1 MAQVWFF
8 QILLIF
14 KGLVPAVAAADFQM
28 RIVITALL
36 ISKWD
41 LETRKTTY
49 YDQNNYAFQRPCFPT
64 NYVHT
69 NGGFSVRKAYN
80 PQAW

>member
-49 YDQNNYAFQRPCFPT
+49 YDQKKLRFSTAMFSDEWCTYKRWFQCEK
-64 NYVHT
+64 
-69 NGGFSVRKAYN
+69 SI
-80 PQAW
+80 